1 MNRRSLLKYAGA
13 AALAGCA
20 TPQTFARE
28 TALAA
33 DLDAAVSRFMAANYT
48 PGLALA
54 VYSADGVYTRGFGV
68 TDLATGQRAN
78 ADTAFYIASSTK
90 ALTSLAL
97 ARLHHRRELDLD
109 STLAAYAPDA
119 PFPDAVRADEV
130 RLRQMLCHTSGI
142 DNGPIGFRSAFS
154 GQHDAETLWRLLANS
169 EVNADAPLGTFEY
182 TNIGYNIAT
191 VLTDRMLGVR
201 WQDLLDGEVFGPL
214 GMSRSSAR
222 MSRAMR
228 GGWSIAKP
236 HQMDVSGAPQR
247 LTLEKNDQTMQS
259 AGGVILSANDAVRWL
274 ELMVRDGRVGG
285 AQIVEP
291 EIIAATRQ
299 RLAQQD
305 SEFAGYPREAYG
317 LGWNIGPY
325 HDTTMYHHFGGF
337 AGFAA
342 HVSYIPEAGV
352 GVAALANDSSTGQS
366 VIHGIAN
373 YAYDRVLGRS
383 DANAR
388 LDAALSQADAQR
400 SRGVQRIEQDR
411 ANRAGRQWTLTRPRQ
426 AYAGVYESEAWG
438 RIEVN
443 VEGEALRVQ
452 FGALHAVAEPF
463 TQPNSIRVELIPGQG
478 EPILFTG
485 HGDQPDGL
493 STRMATFQRI

>member
-1 MNRRSLLKYAGA
+1 
-13 AALAGCA
+13 CA

-201 WQDLLDGEVFGPL
+201 WQDLLDGEV
-214 GMSRSSAR
+214 
-222 MSRAMR
+222 
-228 GGWSIAKP
+228 
-236 HQMDVSGAPQR
+236 
-247 LTLEKNDQTMQS
+247 
-259 AGGVILSANDAVRWL
+259 
-274 ELMVRDGRVGG
+274 
-285 AQIVEP
+285 
-291 EIIAATRQ
+291 
-299 RLAQQD
+299 
-305 SEFAGYPREAYG
+305 
-317 LGWNIGPY
+317 
-325 HDTTMYHHFGGF
+325 
-337 AGFAA
+337 
-342 HVSYIPEAGV
+342 
-352 GVAALANDSSTGQS
+352 
-366 VIHGIAN
+366 
-373 YAYDRVLGRS
+373 
-383 DANAR
+383 
-388 LDAALSQADAQR
+388 
-400 SRGVQRIEQDR
+400 
-411 ANRAGRQWTLTRPRQ
+411 
-426 AYAGVYESEAWG
+426 
-438 RIEVN
+438 
-443 VEGEALRVQ
+443 
-452 FGALHAVAEPF
+452 
-463 TQPNSIRVELIPGQG
+463 
-478 EPILFTG
+478 
-485 HGDQPDGL
+485 
-493 STRMATFQRI
+493 